1 MRSPEACTPARTKV
15 LLLKGGSSGERG
27 ISLISAEAVAKALR
41 AEGFRVVEVDTGAD
55 GYLHVIMESD
65 ADVVYICLHG
75 KYGEDGT
82 VQGLCELLGKP
93 YVGPGVL
100 ASALAMDKARSKV
113 FYSAN
118 GLNTP
123 HSVNLGRGEAY
134 SVQAIIDEVGD
145 KCVVKPATEGSAL
158 GVSIVHGRNELAAA
172 IEAALAIDDVAIV
185 ETFIKGTEVTV
196 GVLGNKD
203 PQALPVIEILPG
215 NEFYDF
221 DAKYRKG
228 GSKHICPA
236 FLSPEV
242 TAECQRMAVKAH
254 EALGCKG
261 VSRSDIIVDEQDV
274 CWLLETNTI
283 PGMTPTSLLPDAAR
297 VAGMDFQ
304 ALCRHLIELALEEH
318 RGRMDGRASIMP

>member
-1 MRSPEACTPARTKV
+1 MRSTRACTPEKTKV
-15 LLLKGGSSGERG
+15 LLLKGGTSGERS
-27 ISLISAEAVAKALR
+27 ISLISAQAVAQALR
-41 AEGFRVVEVDTGAD
+41 AQGFPVTEVDTGAD
-55 GYLHVIMESD
+55 GYLRAIAQSD

-100 ASALAMDKARSKV
+100 ASALAMDKARSKAC
-113 FYSAN
+113 YIAN
-118 GLNTP
+118 GLATP
-123 HSVNLGRGEAY
+123 RSIVLGRGEAY
-134 SVQAIIDEVGD
+134 DPQAIVDVVGD

-158 GVSIVHGRNELAAA
+158 GVSIVHGKDELAAA
-172 IEAALAIDDVAIV
+172 IDAALAIDTVALV

-196 GVLGNKD
+196 GVLGNQV
-203 PQALPVIEILPG
+203 PQALPVVEIVPG

-221 DAKYRKG
+221 DAKYSAG

-236 FLSPEV
+236 RLSPEA
-242 TAECQRMAVKAH
+242 TAECQRMSVKAH

-261 VSRSDIIVDEQDV
+261 VSRSDIIVDEQGV

-304 ALCRHLIELALEEH
+304 ALCRYLIELALEEH
-318 RGRMDGRASIMP
+318 QGRMDAQARIRP